1 MQLKFKILWL
11 GYMAVGLS
19 MCLLFVC
26 NCSPVKRTSTTISNT
41 KHKKSKGLNT
51 LVRFE
56 DCKSLSQTIDRAQ
69 SSHQLIFMDFYAD
82 WCIPCKVMDQEVFND
97 VEVADLLNNHFINV
111 KINGEL
117 DNGPDLVAMHEVSSY
132 PSYIWL
138 DSKGVILHREVGA
151 LSRSKFLSITADI
164 ISRLKR

>member
-1 MQLKFKILWL
+1 M
-11 GYMAVGLS
+11 
-19 MCLLFVC
+19 
-26 NCSPVKRTSTTISNT
+26 
-41 KHKKSKGLNT
+41 
-51 LVRFE
+51 VRFE

-69 SSHQLIFMDFYAD
+69 SSQQLIFMDFYAD

-132 PSYIWL
+132 PNYIWL
-138 DSKGVILHREVGA
+138 DSKGAILHREVGA